1 MEFQAAI
8 EALKFLKKGA
18 QADFYCDSK
27 ILVDCFNPCQ
37 IRPHISA
44 DQLRTI
50 DALLINRNISWNW
63 VKAHSG
69 ISYNERCDELC
80 IQAREIQI

>member
-18 QADFYCDSK
+18 RADFYCDSK
-27 ILVDCFNPCQ
+27 VLIECFNSSQ
-37 IRPHISA
+37 SRPRVSA
-44 DQLRTI
+44 EQLQEI
-50 DALLINRNISWNW
+50 DSLLFDRVISWNW

-69 ISYNERCDELC
+69 VIYNERCDELC
-80 IQAREIQI
+80 VLARES

>member
-8 EALKFLKKGA
+8 EALKYLKKGSRA
-18 QADFYCDSK
+18 HFYCDSK
-27 ILVDCFNPCQ
+27 VLIDCFNPPQ
-37 IRPHISA
+37 TRPHISA

-50 DALLINRNISWNW
+50 DALLINRDVSWKW

-69 ISYNERCDELC
+69 VSYNERCDELC
-80 IQAREIQI
+80 RKARES